1 MVGGEVRKVKL
12 RGYGGLVKRFTSL
25 SKQPSPGWRIC
36 SAAMTLDLPPLDI
49 VDLDGP
55 VAFREWE
62 GPADTTF
69 VLLHGL
75 GGSHLSWIQAAPGL
89 AGLGRVLAVDMP
101 GFGRSPRAGR
111 PTRLMDQRRLLAR
124 FLDAQVVGPVVL
136 AGNSMGGVVAILEA
150 AMEPERVAGVILTS
164 SVYPMLR
171 GPLPNPLVLGAF
183 AAYDVPRLGELV
195 VKTRGAALDPE
206 SFVRVGLRI
215 LTMDPSSIPD
225 DVVAAH
231 ADLIADLRHEP
242 EAEAAFLEAARSI
255 TSYVKSRDAGRR
267 AMSNV
272 RAPVLVIHGR
282 SDRFV
287 PVGYA
292 ETALATYPAWRGRI
306 FARVGHVPQMEA
318 PARWLAE
325 VADWYASVLR

>member
-1 MVGGEVRKVKL
+1 M
-12 RGYGGLVKRFTSL
+12 
-25 SKQPSPGWRIC
+25 
-36 SAAMTLDLPPLDI
+36 ALDLPPLGTA
-49 VDLDGP
+49 DLAGP
-55 VAFREWE
+55 LAYRDWT
-62 GPADTTF
+62 GPDDVTF

-89 AGLGRVLAVDMP
+89 AGLGRVLALDMP

-111 PTRLMDQRRLLAR
+111 SARLMDQRRT
-124 FLDAQVVGPVVL
+124 LDAFLEATVDGPVVL
-136 AGNSMGGVVAILEA
+136 AGNSMGGVVALLEA
-150 AMEPERVAGVILTS
+150 AMVPDRVVGVVLTS

-183 AAYDVPRLGELV
+183 AAYDVPRLGEVV
-195 VKTRGAALDPE
+195 VKARSAALDPE
-206 SFVRVGLRI
+206 TFVRVGLRI
-215 LTMDPSSIPD
+215 LAGDPSSIPD
-225 DVVAAH
+225 DVIAVH
-231 ADLIADLRHEP
+231 AELIADLRDDP
-242 EAEAAFLEAARSI
+242 EAEAAFLQAARSI
-255 TSYVKSRDAGRR
+255 TSYVKSREAGRR

-318 PARWLAE
+318 TSRWLAE
-325 VADWYASVLR
+325 VADWYTSVMR

>member
-1 MVGGEVRKVKL
+1 
-12 RGYGGLVKRFTSL
+12 VKRFTNGA
-25 SKQPSPGWRIC
+25 KQPSPGRRIG
-36 SAAMTLDLPPLDI
+36 SAAMALDLPPLGTA
-49 VDLDGP
+49 DLAGP
-55 VAFREWE
+55 LAYRDWT
-62 GPADTTF
+62 GPDDVTF

-89 AGLGRVLAVDMP
+89 AGLGRVLALDMP

-111 PTRLMDQRRLLAR
+111 SARLMDQRRTLDS
-124 FLDAQVVGPVVL
+124 FLEATVDGPVVL
-136 AGNSMGGVVAILEA
+136 AGNSMGGVVALLEA
-150 AMEPERVAGVILTS
+150 AMVPDRVVGVVLTS

-183 AAYDVPRLGELV
+183 AAYDVPRLGEVV
-195 VKTRGAALDPE
+195 VKARSAALDPE
-206 SFVRVGLRI
+206 TFVRVGLRI
-215 LTMDPSSIPD
+215 LAGDPSSIPD
-225 DVVAAH
+225 DVIAVH
-231 ADLIADLRHEP
+231 AELIADLRDDP
-242 EAEAAFLEAARSI
+242 EAEAAFLQAARSI
-255 TSYVKSRDAGRR
+255 TSYVKSREAGRR

-318 PARWLAE
+318 TSRWLAE
-325 VADWYASVLR
+325 VADWYTSVMR

>member
-1 MVGGEVRKVKL
+1 MV
-12 RGYGGLVKRFTSL
+12 
-25 SKQPSPGWRIC
+25 
-36 SAAMTLDLPPLDI
+36 LDLPPLET

-55 VAFREWE
+55 VAFRRWD
-62 GPADTTF
+62 GPSDTTF

-75 GGSHLSWIQAAPGL
+75 GGSHLSWVQAAPGL
-89 AGLGRVLAVDMP
+89 AGLGQVFAIDMP
-101 GFGRSPRAGR
+101 GFGRSPRGGR
-111 PTRLMDQRRLLAR
+111 PARLMDQRRLLSR
-124 FLDAQVVGPVVL
+124 FLDAKTHAAVVL
-136 AGNSMGGVVAILEA
+136 AGNSMGGVVAVLEA
-150 AMEPERVAGVILTS
+150 AIEPERVAGVVLTS

-195 VKTRGAALDPE
+195 VKTRSAALDPE

-215 LTMDPSSIPD
+215 LTGDPSTIPD
-225 DVVAAH
+225 EIVRLH
-231 ADLIADLRHEP
+231 ADMIAELRADP
-242 EAEAAFLEAARSI
+242 AAEAAFLEAARSI

-282 SDRFV
+282 NDRFV

-292 ETALATYPAWRGRI
+292 ETALASYPAWRGRI
-306 FARVGHVPQMEA
+306 FAHVGHVPQMEA
-318 PARWLAE
+318 AARWLAE
-325 VADWYASVLR
+325 VADWYTSVLR

>member
-1 MVGGEVRKVKL
+1 MV
-12 RGYGGLVKRFTSL
+12 
-25 SKQPSPGWRIC
+25 
-36 SAAMTLDLPPLDI
+36 LDLPPLGT

-62 GPADTTF
+62 GPGDTTF

-89 AGLGRVLAVDMP
+89 AGLGRVLALDMP

-111 PTRLMDQRRLLAR
+111 PTRLIDQQRLLQG
-124 FLDAQVVGPVVL
+124 FLESRTEGPVVL

-150 AMEPERVAGVILTS
+150 TMRPDRVVGVILTS
-164 SVYPMLR
+164 SAYPMLR
-171 GPLPNPLVLGAF
+171 GPLPSPLVLAAF
-183 AAYDVPRLGELV
+183 AAYDVPKLGELV
-195 VKTRGAALDPE
+195 VKTRSAALDPE

-215 LTMDPSSIPD
+215 LTSDPSTIPD
-225 DVVAAH
+225 DVISLH
-231 ADLIADLRHEP
+231 AEMIADLRADP
-242 EAEAAFLEAARSI
+242 EAEAAFLDAARSI

-272 RAPVLVIHGR
+272 RAPVLAIHGR

-292 ETALATYPAWRGRI
+292 EAALAAYPAWRGRI
-306 FARVGHVPQMEA
+306 FARVGHVPHMEA
-318 PARWLAE
+318 PARWLTE

>member
-1 MVGGEVRKVKL
+1 MV
-12 RGYGGLVKRFTSL
+12 
-25 SKQPSPGWRIC
+25 
-36 SAAMTLDLPPLDI
+36 LDLPPLET

-55 VAFREWE
+55 VAFRRWN
-62 GPADTTF
+62 GPTDTTF

-75 GGSHLSWIQAAPGL
+75 GGSHLSWVQAAPGL
-89 AGLGRVLAVDMP
+89 AGLGQVIALDMP

-111 PTRLMDQRRLLAR
+111 PTRLMDQQRMLGR
-124 FLDAQVVGPVVL
+124 FLDAQTQGTVVL
-136 AGNSMGGVVAILEA
+136 GGNSMGGVAAILEA
-150 AMEPERVAGVILTS
+150 AMEPDRVAGVILTS

-171 GPLPNPLVLGAF
+171 MPLPNPLVLGAF

-195 VKTRGAALDPE
+195 VKTRTAALDPE
-206 SFVRVGLRI
+206 AFVRVGLRI
-215 LTMDPSSIPD
+215 LTSDASSIPD
-225 DVVAAH
+225 DVISLH
-231 ADLIADLRHEP
+231 AEMIADLRHDP
-242 EAEAAFLEAARSI
+242 EAEAAFLDAARSI
-255 TSYVKSRDAGRR
+255 TSYVKSRGAGRR

-306 FARVGHVPQMEA
+306 LARVGHVPQMEV

>member
-1 MVGGEVRKVKL
+1 
-12 RGYGGLVKRFTSL
+12 VKRFTNVA
-25 SKQPSPGWRIC
+25 KQPSPGRRIG
-36 SAAMTLDLPPLDI
+36 SVAMALDLPPLGT
-49 VDLDGP
+49 VDLAGP
-55 VAFREWE
+55 VAYRDWE
-62 GPADTTF
+62 GPDDVSF

-89 AGLGRVLAVDMP
+89 AGLGRVLALDMP

-111 PTRLMDQRRLLAR
+111 PTRLLDQRRVLSA
-124 FLDAQVVGPVVL
+124 FLDALVDGPVVL
-136 AGNSMGGVVAILEA
+136 AGNSMGGVVALLEA
-150 AMEPERVAGVILTS
+150 ALERERIAGVVLTS

-183 AAYDVPRLGELV
+183 AVYDVPRLGEVV
-195 VKTRGAALDPE
+195 VKARGAALDPE
-206 SFVRVGLRI
+206 AFVRVGLRI
-215 LTMDPSSIPD
+215 LTGDPSSIPD

-318 PARWLAE
+318 TSRWLAE
-325 VADWYASVLR
+325 VADWYSSVLR

>member
-25 SKQPSPGWRIC
+25 AKQPSPGWRIG

-62 GPADTTF
+62 GPADTSF

-75 GGSHLSWIQAAPGL
+75 GGSHLSWVQAAPGL
-89 AGLGRVLAVDMP
+89 AGLGPVLAVDMP

-111 PTRLMDQRRLLAR
+111 PSRLMDQQRVLGR
-124 FLDAQVVGPVVL
+124 FLAARGIGRVVL
-136 AGNSMGGVVAILEA
+136 AGNSMGGVVGLLEA
-150 AMEPERVAGVILTS
+150 VMEPDRVAGLILTS

-195 VKTRGAALDPE
+195 VKSRSAALDPE

-215 LTMDPSSIPD
+215 LTSDPSSIPD
-225 DVVAAH
+225 DVIGVH
-231 ADLIADLRHEP
+231 AELIADLRTDP
-242 EAEAAFLEAARSI
+242 EAEGAFLDAARSV
-255 TSYVKSRDAGRR
+255 TSYVKSRDAGAQ

-272 RAPVLVIHGR
+272 HAPVLVTHGR
-282 SDRFV
+282 NDRFV

-292 ETALATYPAWRGRI
+292 ET
-306 FARVGHVPQMEA
+306 
-318 PARWLAE
+318 
-325 VADWYASVLR
+325 